1 MEDLTLYDP
10 VFIDV
15 YRCWTTCREMLND
28 RGYVIPPN
36 INNVKVAEF
45 LKLFK
50 NEDGLLDYNTIDMEA
65 KHPNETKILIKFLL
79 DPSISYKAGDVAAAR
94 NEINEQHG
102 EDMRVIFVLRNK
114 PKSNVSLDPNSE
126 MFLLSELII
135 NRINHRLVPKHIL
148 LSDAEKKELL
158 NTYDCKDAQ
167 LPRMLTTDFV
177 ARYFGAKPGDI
188 FKILRPSPSAGFYVS
203 FRVVK

>member
-10 VFIDV
+10 VFVDV
-15 YRCWTTCREMLND
+15 YRCWTTCREMLAD
-28 RGYVIPPN
+28 RGYNIPLN
-36 INNVKVAEF
+36 IKNVKVGEF

-50 NEDGLLDYNTIDMEA
+50 NEEGTLDYNSIDMEA
-65 KHPNETKILIKFLL
+65 KHSNGTSILVKFLL

-94 NEINEQHG
+94 AEINEEQG
-102 EDMRVIFVLRNK
+102 EDIKVIFVLKNK
-114 PKSNVSLDPNSE
+114 PKSNVTLDQNSE

-135 NRINHRLVPKHIL
+135 NRINHRLVPKHIML
-148 LSDAEKKELL
+148 TDTEKKELL
-158 NTYDCKDAQ
+158 NTYDCKDTQ